1 MRTNIVL
8 NEELVK
14 EAMLLSNAQTKKEVV
29 DLALQ
34 NYVAS
39 LKRQKMKSLFGKV
52 TWEGDLEKMRE
63 L

>member
-1 MRTNIVL
+1 
-8 NEELVK
+8 
-14 EAMLLSNAQTKKEVV
+14 MLLSNAHTKKEVV

-39 LKRQKMKSLFGKV
+39 LKRQKMKSLFGKI

-63 L
+63 I